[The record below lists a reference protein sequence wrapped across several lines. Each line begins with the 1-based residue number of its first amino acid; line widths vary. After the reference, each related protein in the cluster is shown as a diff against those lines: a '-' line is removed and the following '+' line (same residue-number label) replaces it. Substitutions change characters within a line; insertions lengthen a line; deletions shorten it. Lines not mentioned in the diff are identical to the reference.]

1 MCRMKRRVLMSCI
14 FAGDMVILSLA
25 AALLFLLAISPMRI
39 EFARTLET
47 AANLQENKQY
57 V

>member
-1 MCRMKRRVLMSCI
+1 MKRRVLLSCI

>member
-1 MCRMKRRVLMSCI
+1 MKRRVLMSCI

-39 EFARTLET
+39 AFSRTLET